1 MINRVKCPAQ
11 LRGCDT
17 AFTWIALSRLLY
29 FPPPPGF
36 LTTAMAAAVI
46 SVIPPK
52 IGEIRS
58 KGRLATA
65 IAAITSVT
73 IAFIGGCLK

>member
-1 MINRVKCPAQ
+1 MINRVKYPAQ

-17 AFTWIALSRLLY
+17 AFTRVALSRLLY

-46 SVIPPK
+46 RVNPPK

-58 KGRLATA
+58 KGRLPTA
-65 IAAITSVT
+65 IPAITRVK
-73 IAFIGGCLK
+73 IAFM

>member
-1 MINRVKCPAQ
+1 MILNVLPAQ

-46 SVIPPK
+46 SVNPPK

-58 KGRLATA
+58 KGRLPTA
-65 IAAITSVT
+65 VNAITRVK
-73 IAFIGGCLK
+73 IAFM

>member
-1 MINRVKCPAQ
+1 MLCFIHA
-11 LRGCDT
+11 

-36 LTTAMAAAVI
+36 LTTAMAATVI
-46 SVIPPK
+46 RVNPPK
-52 IGEIRS
+52 VGEIRS

-65 IAAITSVT
+65 MPAIKMVK
-73 IAFIGGCLK
+73 IAFMSKVR